1 MHMSDALVSPA
12 VAAAAGA
19 ASLALLCV
27 AVRRTGRSAAAR
39 GDEPHI
45 VPLMGVMGAFVFA
58 AQMVNFAIPGTG
70 SSGHLVGGILL
81 AAMLGPWAAFATLAS
96 VLVLQCLLFADGGLL
111 ALGCNILNMAAL
123 SCLAAYPLVFRP
135 LVSRSATNGRIAAA
149 SVAASVAALVLGA
162 AAVTL
167 ETEASGI
174 TALPAGRFLLFML
187 PIHLLIGLCEG
198 AATAA
203 LLCTVKRHRPRLR
216 ADLRR
221 DEPQGRAR
229 IGTTIA
235 AIAAAALLIGGVC
248 ARFASDA
255 PDGLEWSIER
265 TAGDRALRPA
275 TDGAHRRAAEMQTHT
290 ALMPGYETSLAG
302 IVGSGAIVATAFGI
316 TCLVRPRRK
325 RS

>member
-1 MHMSDALVSPA
+1 M
-12 VAAAAGA
+12 
-19 ASLALLCV
+19 
-27 AVRRTGRSAAAR
+27 
-39 GDEPHI
+39 
-45 VPLMGVMGAFVFA
+45 
-58 AQMVNFAIPGTG
+58 
-70 SSGHLVGGILL
+70 
-81 AAMLGPWAAFATLAS
+81 
-96 VLVLQCLLFADGGLL
+96 
-111 ALGCNILNMAAL
+111 
-123 SCLAAYPLVFRP
+123 
-135 LVSRSATNGRIAAA
+135 
-149 SVAASVAALVLGA
+149 LGA

-203 LLCTVKRHRPRLR
+203 LLCTVKRHRPRLL